1 MNHLFIIL
9 QGRSSTFAKPY
20 DSTQGLTLKAQLI
33 IFTIA
38 IITIGYIAFR
48 VWRAMKNDNDK

>member
-1 MNHLFIIL
+1 MFIYYTIL
-9 QGRSSTFAKPY
+9 QGRSTFAKPY

-38 IITIGYIAFR
+38 IIVIGYIIFR
-48 VWRAMKNDNDK
+48 VWRAIKKEKSK

>member
-1 MNHLFIIL
+1 MNYLFIIL
-9 QGRSSTFAKPY
+9 QGRSTFAKPY

-48 VWRAMKNDNDK
+48 VWRAIKKEKSK

>member
-1 MNHLFIIL
+1 MMFHYIIL
-9 QGRSSTFAKPY
+9 QGRSTFAKPH

-38 IITIGYIAFR
+38 IIVIGYIIFR
-48 VWRAMKNDNDK
+48 VWRAIKKEKNK